1 MTTFGGT
8 VSRRLTVA
16 SSTGRRETARTLNP
30 DDPPTQPASRFNSLS
45 ESSRIRETVGSYRPP
60 THRFKRRQ
68 TPPKAKQEQLLQE
81 LFLISRKR
89 LVRVAYGILQNQQD
103 AEDAVQDAFLSA
115 SRHFGN
121 FEGRS
126 AVATWLTRIVI
137 NAALMVRRKR
147 KNTFVRSLHDL
158 NGDDTVF
165 VETIPDFQPNP
176 ESAYSRAESFA
187 FLDAL
192 ISKMN
197 PLLGQAVK
205 IAYYDELSAPEASSA
220 LAIPISTYK
229 ARLFRGTRLL
239 QNRARRQMRDFIN
252 VS

>member
-1 MTTFGGT
+1 MTTTVGT
-8 VSRRLTVA
+8 APRRLTVT
-16 SSTGRRETARTLNP
+16 SSTGRRETARISNL
-30 DDPPTQPASRFNSLS
+30 DDPGKQPSSKFNSPS
-45 ESSRIRETVGSYRPP
+45 EFSRIRETVVSYRSP
-60 THRFKRRQ
+60 THRFKRTQIR
-68 TPPKAKQEQLLQE
+68 PRAKQEQLLQE

-89 LVRVAYGILQNQQD
+89 LVRVAYGILQNQED

-158 NGDDTVF
+158 NGDDAVF

-176 ESAYSRAESFA
+176 ELAYSRTESFA

-197 PLLGQAVK
+197 PLLRQAVK
-205 IAYYDELSAPEASSA
+205 IAYYDELSTSEASSA

-229 ARLFRGTRLL
+229 ARLFRGRRLL
-239 QNRARRQMRDFIN
+239 QNRVRRQMRDFIT